1 MSGLTEENPV
11 GLSLERGIATLTLQ
25 RERQLNA
32 LNRELLLALQQHL
45 DTLAHS
51 QELRVVVLRGAGR
64 AFAAGADIAQMKV
77 MTAVEAEEFSK
88 LGQRVFRQLEQLPH
102 PTLALIHGYAL
113 GGGMELAM
121 ACDIRMAAV
130 GTRFGQPEVTLGV
143 IPGFGGTQ
151 RLPRLVG
158 KGNALRWLLSGDL
171 LDAQQALAIGLVTD
185 VVGADELWDRGQE
198 LADKLSQLAPQALT
212 RVKQAVDQGSGMALD
227 QGLSL
232 EAALFGLCFATKD
245 QEEGMTAFLAK
256 RKPGFSGK

>member
-1 MSGLTEENPV
+1 MSGLTEESLV

-45 DTLAHS
+45 DILAHS

-64 AFAAGADIAQMKV
+64 AFAAGADIAQMKA
-77 MTAVEAEEFSK
+77 MTAVEAEEFSR

-198 LADKLSQLAPQALT
+198 LAYKLSQLAPQALT
-212 RVKQAVDQGSGMALD
+212 RVKQAVDQGGGMALD
-227 QGLSL
+227 QSLSL